1 MCAGHLALRLLGVTG
16 IFGVH
21 SFCLRLIDR
30 IVPLVID
37 IIGGVGTR
45 LGFDYTIRQRRSLDG
60 QRLRLNFLAVL
71 VGLTLDGRTAC
82 HTVVQHMT
90 DVALVAIELKQE
102 CEMLQFH
109 VGVLSKHAVAIQL
122 LVHDVREE
130 ALRNQR
136 DLQIALIAGVVIH
149 DIVGDIVRIERL
161 DLAVGI
167 HRQADC
173 TGDADIGLPEIV
185 KRNYGGKGMMVTD
198 YTMSEI
204 VASVYDC
211 MENTGRKEGIL
222 FIDEINCVSETLAP
236 MMLQFLQ
243 GKTFGNQKVPEGWV
257 IVTAGNPP
265 EYNKS
270 VREFDVVTLDRI
282 KKIDVEADFDVWK
295 EYAYQQGIHPA
306 VISYLELRRKNFYRV
321 ENTVDGKIFA
331 TARGWEDL
339 SRLIQVYEILGK
351 TVDREVVSQYIQH
364 RMIAKDFASYLAL
377 YYKYRTD
384 YKVEDILKG
393 KWDSITLGKIRT
405 ASLDEHLSI
414 VSLLNGKLSELFT
427 ECYLTDAYLTKL
439 YDYMVY
445 FREAQDSLTAKN
457 LMEKAEADLEK
468 DKKSE
473 LLTKQQ
479 ERIQKRVVSFFE
491 NASGLESASES
502 TGSDKTGSGSEPA
515 GGRSAAAESEVLS
528 SNRNYEFVKALFE
541 SETEAYENRTDEI
554 SFTLQNVFDFME
566 AAFGDSQEM
575 VAFITELNA
584 NYYSLW
590 FIRENGSDQYYRHNK
605 GLLFDDRQKMLL
617 GQMEEVENI
626 LNNGI
631 K

>member
-1 MCAGHLALRLLGVTG
+1 MNIKRAKQEIRDSIEAYLSKDE
-16 IFGVH
+16 FGEY
-21 SFCLRLIDR
+21 R
-30 IVPLVID
+30 IPA
-37 IIGGVGTR
+37 
-45 LGFDYTIRQRRSLDG
+45 IRQRPILLMG
-60 QRLRLNFLAVL
+60 PPGIGKTQIMEQVA
-71 VGLTLDGRTAC
+71 GECG
-82 HTVVQHMT
+82 
-90 DVALVAIELKQE
+90 VALVSYTITHHTRQ
-102 CEMLQFH
+102 
-109 VGVLSKHAVAIQL
+109 S
-122 LVHDVREE
+122 
-130 ALRNQR
+130 
-136 DLQIALIAGVVIH
+136 
-149 DIVGDIVRIERL
+149 
-161 DLAVGI
+161 AVG
-167 HRQADC
+167 
-173 TGDADIGLPEIV
+173 LPFIV
-185 KRNYGGKGMMVTD
+185 KKNYGEEEFSVTE

-204 VASVYDC
+204 ISSVYDK
-211 MENTGRKEGIL
+211 MEKTGLKEGIL

-364 RMIAKDFASYLAL
+364 RMIAKDFAGYLAL

-393 KWDSITLGKIRT
+393 KWDSITLGKIRA
-405 ASLDEHLSI
+405 ASLDEHLSV

-427 ECYLTDAYLTKL
+427 ECCLTDAYLTKL

-445 FREAQDSLTAKN
+445 FREDQDSLTVKN
-457 LMEKAEADLEK
+457 LLEKAEADLEK

-491 NASGLESASES
+491 NASGLEA
-502 TGSDKTGSGSEPA
+502 TGSDKTGSDSGPA
-515 GGRSAAAESEVLS
+515 GGRSAAAESEVPS
-528 SNRNYEFVKALFE
+528 SNRNYEFVKVLFE
-541 SETEAYENRTDEI
+541 SETEAYENRTNEI